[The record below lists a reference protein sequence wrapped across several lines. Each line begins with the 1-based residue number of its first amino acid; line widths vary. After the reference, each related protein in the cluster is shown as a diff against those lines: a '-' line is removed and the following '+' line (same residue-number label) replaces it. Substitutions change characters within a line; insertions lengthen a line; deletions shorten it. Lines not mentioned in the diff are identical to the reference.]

1 MPRLLTRL
9 PPLLE
14 PLESRKLLF
23 GRIEGVVWDDLDG
36 DSLRDAGEPGLN
48 KQLIYIDAN
57 SNGTFNLGDR
67 SVLTGADGSF
77 SFGKFSPGTYEV
89 RYNLPGGRRLTAPSS
104 IFQSVTIVGDETV
117 SNRNFASST
126 MAVLRGKV
134 FADVNSN
141 GAADAGETGL
151 AGWRVFIDK
160 DNDGIFDAAT
170 ERYRLTNNLGEYRF
184 ANLAPGR
191 YVIRIEHQA
200 LFTLT
205 NPRGGGF
212 TINVAPAQTF
222 SNRNFFEHA
231 RGSS

>member
-48 KQLIYIDAN
+48 AQFVYIDQD
-57 SNGTFNLGDR
+57 SNGVFNTGDR
-67 SVLTGADGSF
+67 NVATSADGSF
-77 SFGKFSPGTYEV
+77 IFGKLMPGTYQV
-89 RYNLPGGRRLTAPSS
+89 RYNAPSGRRLTAPSS
-104 IFQSVTIVGDETV
+104 VFRSVTIAGDDVIT
-117 SNRNFASST
+117 NRNFASST
-126 MAVLRGKV
+126 KSVLRGKV
-134 FADVNSN
+134 FDDTNRN
-141 GAADAGETGL
+141 GAQDSGENGL
-151 AGWRVFIDK
+151 AGWRIFIDK

-170 ERYRLTNNLGEYRF
+170 ERYRMTNSLGEYRF

-191 YVIRIEHQA
+191 YVIRIEHQNG
-200 LFTLT
+200 FTLT

-212 TINVAPAQTF
+212 TINVATAQTF
-222 SNRNFFEHA
+222 SNRNFFEAA
-231 RGSS
+231 RGEG